1 MAVYTDV
8 ATEELAVFLADYDV
22 GSILAMKG
30 IAEGVENSNYLVMT
44 DAGPYILTLYE
55 KRVKEEDLPFFL
67 GLMEHLAARRVPC
80 PTPIRDREGR
90 ALKRLNGK
98 AAALI
103 SFLEGVSPGVIKA
116 GHCSAVGDALA
127 EMHLKGA
134 DFAMHRPNA
143 LGLSSWNGL
152 AGQCRERADE
162 VEPGLADEISRELD
176 ILHECWPRD
185 LPHGVI
191 HADLFSDN
199 VFFRGPRLTG
209 LIDFYFAC
217 NDLLAYDIAV
227 CLNAWC
233 FTGDARFDVARG
245 RALIDGYASRR
256 PLDDAEREA
265 LSLLA
270 RGAALRFLL
279 TRLYD
284 WLNPVG
290 GAIVTPKDPGEFLR
304 VMRYHRNH
312 PSLDP

>member
-8 ATEELAVFLADYDV
+8 AIEELAAFLGDYEI

-44 DAGPYILTLYE
+44 DTGPYILTLYE
-55 KRVKEEDLPFFL
+55 KRVKEKDLPFFL
-67 GLMEHLAARRVPC
+67 GLMEHLADRGVPC
-80 PTPIRDREGR
+80 PTPIRDRKGK
-90 ALKRLNGK
+90 ALQRLKGK

-116 GHCSAVGDALA
+116 RHCSAVGTALA

-143 LGLSSWNGL
+143 LGPSSWNLL
-152 AGQCRERADE
+152 ADQCRERADE
-162 VEPGLADEISRELD
+162 VEPGLADEISREID
-176 ILHECWPRD
+176 MLHERWPRD
-185 LPHGVI
+185 LPQGVI

-199 VFFRGPRLTG
+199 VFFRGTLLTG

-233 FTGDARFDVARG
+233 FGADGRFDTTRG
-245 RALIDGYASRR
+245 RSLIDAYTARR
-256 PLDDAEREA
+256 RLDHAEREA

-284 WLNPVG
+284 WLHPVG

-304 VMRYHRNH
+304 VMRYHRDN
-312 PSLDP
+312 PSLES

>member
-8 ATEELAVFLADYDV
+8 AIEELAAFLADYDV
-22 GSILAMKG
+22 GGIRAMKG

-44 DAGPYILTLYE
+44 DGGPYILTLYE
-55 KRVKEEDLPFFL
+55 KRVKKEDLPFFL
-67 GLMEHLAARRVPC
+67 GLMEHLAARGVPC
-80 PTPIRDREGR
+80 PTPIRDRDGH
-90 ALKRLNGK
+90 ALKRLKGK
-98 AAALI
+98 AASLI
-103 SFLEGVSPGVIKA
+103 SFLEGVSPGVIEA
-116 GHCSAVGDALA
+116 RHCSAVGVALA
-127 EMHLKGA
+127 EMHLTGA

-143 LGLSSWNGL
+143 LGPSSWSTL
-152 AGQCRERADE
+152 AGQCRARADE

-176 ILHECWPRD
+176 IVHECWPRD
-185 LPHGVI
+185 LPRGVI

-233 FTGDARFDVARG
+233 FTGEARFDATRG
-245 RALIDGYASRR
+245 RALIDAYTSRR
-256 PLDDAEREA
+256 PLDDAERAA

-312 PSLDP
+312 PSLEP